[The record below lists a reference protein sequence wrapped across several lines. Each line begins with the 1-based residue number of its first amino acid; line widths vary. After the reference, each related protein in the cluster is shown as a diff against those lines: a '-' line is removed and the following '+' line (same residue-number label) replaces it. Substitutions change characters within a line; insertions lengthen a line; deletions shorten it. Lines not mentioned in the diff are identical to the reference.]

1 MEAAAR
7 TAASTRWSLV
17 ASRVD
22 STASRLKLQ
31 AAAQAPRPASQA
43 RRQPLAEQPVL
54 HFAPEARPRA
64 CRWLPTAAALTGYTR
79 RRDRQRPTARRT
91 SSYGPPAR

>member
-7 TAASTRWSLV
+7 TTASTRWSLV

-22 STASRLKLQ
+22 STASRLKLR

-43 RRQPLAEQPVL
+43 RRQRLAEQPVL
-54 HFAPEARPRA
+54 HFAPEARPRAPA

-79 RRDRQRPTARRT
+79 RRDRQRATARRT
-91 SSYGPPAR
+91 SSYGPP